1 MIECSFDKRPIFS
14 PKSLRVTKRFIE
26 LQKEVP
32 KIVSSDNQYAVKR
45 TQPETLAIV
54 RTFFARSLKN
64 KKEFF

>member
-14 PKSLRVTKRFIE
+14 PKSQKVTKRFIE
-26 LQKEVP
+26 LQKKVP
-32 KIVSSDNQYAVKR
+32 KNVSLDSQYAVKG

-64 KKEFF
+64 KKEIF